1 MKELCQRYVDNL
13 TAACALVKPQ
23 LEEGMTDG
31 QILRAVHRCAE
42 ELFRLHQEND
52 GILREVLFSKTPES
66 LTEEEARDLSE
77 LAAALFDYDRSP
89 DVGIAYYIHRLLY
102 EYARYKGDVDLTI
115 RELYYQ
121 GITIMYLNV
130 KDGGQ
135 GVNLFVDQ
143 MGAYFREG
151 ASYLDRYEEITDPQT
166 RGFIIRCLGNMKYG
180 IRDPSGNMDVN
191 INGCWKEYMDCFRR
205 TMEIVQSPRYREMD
219 PAIPW
224 DSFVYTMHYDRTQFL
239 SGLRS
244 QYDAEIAAG
253 VMDSAEYIYNHQEQ
267 IAKVK
272 GRAIGVRTQYAYDA
286 ARFHSGRLGIEDL
299 VETLFTMCEAADLH
313 DFSNDNIWALLY
325 VPSYL
330 LEYCGHLPEDARR
343 EVQPRL
349 QQALDKQREFIF
361 LLPRNEYAIQVSR
374 TMRAITATISDA
386 DGGLYSRL
394 LDYVLACHAPTVVH
408 SHVVARLAQHLCR
421 RMARVA
427 PENLEGL
434 FGLEDAAGEDLE
446 ELLDLAYRSGLYH
459 DLGKCML
466 LSYVGLY
473 SRRLLDE
480 EFACIK
486 LHPLFGYGLLMSVG
500 MGDMASVAYY
510 HHRAYDRSG
519 GYPRHEAECP
529 PSVRVMVDIITVVD
543 SLDAGTDNIGRSYA
557 AAKTFTDLVGE
568 LRQWSGTRYAP
579 AVVALFDDPDFCKET
594 EQFLLDSRRKSYVE
608 AYTVKSSH

>member
-1 MKELCQRYVDNL
+1 MKELCQKYVDNL

-23 LEEGMTDG
+23 LEEGMTDE
-31 QILRAVHRCAE
+31 QILHTVHRCAE

-52 GILREVLFSKTPES
+52 GILRKVLFSKTPEA
-66 LTEEEARDLSE
+66 LTREEVQDLSE

-102 EYARYKGDVDLTI
+102 DYARYRGDVDLTI

-130 KDGGQ
+130 KDSEQ
-135 GVNLFVDQ
+135 GINLFVEE
-143 MGAYFREG
+143 MGGYFREG
-151 ASYLDRYEEITDPQT
+151 ASYLDRYDEITAPQT

-180 IRDPSGNMDVN
+180 IRSLIGGMDAGMN
-191 INGCWKEYMDCFRR
+191 ESWGAYMDCFRR
-205 TMEIVQSPRYREMD
+205 TMEIVQSPRYRQMNPE
-219 PAIPW
+219 IPW
-224 DSFVYTMHYDRTQFL
+224 DSFAYTMHYDRTQFL

-244 QYDAEIAAG
+244 EFNAEIAAG
-253 VMDSAEYIYNHQEQ
+253 VMESAEYVYNHQEQ

-272 GRAIGVRTQYAYDA
+272 GRAIGVRTQYTYAA
-286 ARFHSGRLGIEDL
+286 ARFHSGRLGIGEL
-299 VETLFTMCEAADLH
+299 LETLFSMCEDADLR
-313 DFSNDNIWALLY
+313 DFSNDNIWTLLY

-330 LEYCGHLPEDARR
+330 VKYCEYLPEEDREKAGARLER
-343 EVQPRL
+343 
-349 QQALDKQREFIF
+349 ALDKQREFMF
-361 LLPRNEYAIQVSR
+361 LLPHNEYAAQVSR
-374 TMRAITATISDA
+374 TMRAITATISEA
-386 DGGLYSRL
+386 DGGLYSRI

-446 ELLDLAYRSGLYH
+446 KLLDLAYRSGLYH

-500 MGDMASVAYY
+500 MEDMASVAYY

-579 AVVALFDDPDFCKET
+579 AVVALFDDPDFCRET
-594 EQFLLDSRRKSYVE
+594 EQFLLESRRKSYVE
-608 AYTVKSSH
+608 AYAVKTGH

>member
-180 IRDPSGNMDVN
+180 IRDLSGNMDVN
-191 INGCWKEYMDCFRR
+191 INGYWKEYMDCFRR

-253 VMDSAEYIYNHQEQ
+253 VMDSAEYVYNHQEQ
-267 IAKVK
+267 ITKVK
-272 GRAIGVRTQYAYDA
+272 GRAIGVRTQYDYDA
-286 ARFHSGRLGIEDL
+286 ARFHSGSWDCGLD
-299 VETLFTMCEAADLH
+299 EAGVRERFHLILPSW
-313 DFSNDNIWALLY
+313 SND
-325 VPSYL
+325 
-330 LEYCGHLPEDARR
+330 
-343 EVQPRL
+343 
-349 QQALDKQREFIF
+349 
-361 LLPRNEYAIQVSR
+361 
-374 TMRAITATISDA
+374 
-386 DGGLYSRL
+386 
-394 LDYVLACHAPTVVH
+394 
-408 SHVVARLAQHLCR
+408 
-421 RMARVA
+421 
-427 PENLEGL
+427 
-434 FGLEDAAGEDLE
+434 
-446 ELLDLAYRSGLYH
+446 
-459 DLGKCML
+459 
-466 LSYVGLY
+466 
-473 SRRLLDE
+473 
-480 EFACIK
+480 
-486 LHPLFGYGLLMSVG
+486 
-500 MGDMASVAYY
+500 
-510 HHRAYDRSG
+510 
-519 GYPRHEAECP
+519 
-529 PSVRVMVDIITVVD
+529 
-543 SLDAGTDNIGRSYA
+543 
-557 AAKTFTDLVGE
+557 
-568 LRQWSGTRYAP
+568 
-579 AVVALFDDPDFCKET
+579 
-594 EQFLLDSRRKSYVE
+594 
-608 AYTVKSSH
+608 